1 MKKFLLLSLLVF
13 TTSTVFAQEEKTS
26 TVKLKSGIS
35 VEGQIVERTSDGSV
49 KVKTKDGDVFV
60 YRANEIGRIETDGE
74 EMRTNPK
81 AEKRAERGLGNFKG
95 YKGIVEIG
103 GVYDL
108 SWEGGGV
115 QFTFINGYNFG
126 AHLFAGIGVGVDY
139 MAYSGGENIIN
150 VPVFLNLRAPFLKNT
165 KVSPFFGFSIGYNI
179 TVSSNFTTL
188 SYDIGGFHYSEG
200 GSSNG
205 VYIEPMI
212 GIDCRIKR
220 KTAFTVG
227 LSGIFIPNAD
237 VDMAGLA
244 LKLGFAF

>member
-13 TTSTVFAQEEKTS
+13 ATSTVFAQEEKTS

-103 GVYDL
+103 GIYDFDW
-108 SWEGGGV
+108 SAGGA

-126 AHLFAGIGVGVDY
+126 AHCFLGVGVGVNY
-139 MAYSGGENIIN
+139 IGYGGGESIVS
-150 VPVFLNLRAPFLKNT
+150 VPVFLNVRTPFIKNT
-165 KVSPFFGFSIGYNI
+165 RVSPFFGFSAGYNL
-179 TVSSNFTTL
+179 TVATNCWILYTR
-188 SYDIGGFHYSEG
+188 YDYK
-200 GSSNG
+200 SNG
-205 VYIEPMI
+205 VYIEPMLGLDFRINRKQAVTFAVSAPIVPASGSTSQNII
-212 GIDCRIKR
+212 GV
-220 KTAFTVG
+220 A
-227 LSGIFIPNAD
+227 A
-237 VDMAGLA
+237 
-244 LKLGFAF
+244 KLGFAF